1 MHFKIKQEIKGNIK
15 HFQKKE
21 MSNSIDESEVGS
33 PKSQNGVPDLM
44 TNNVIQE
51 SSDLGNQASTI
62 SI

>member
-1 MHFKIKQEIKGNIK
+1 MHYKIKQEIKGNVK
-15 HFQKKE
+15 HFQI

>member
-1 MHFKIKQEIKGNIK
+1 
-15 HFQKKE
+15 

-51 SSDLGNQASTI
+51 SSDLGNQASPI